1 MKSSRQILENY
12 RNIGTAKCS
21 LSAGKMILSGTF
33 AGLFIA
39 FGAFGSQIV
48 GASVQDPG
56 LAKLLGALVFPV
68 GLTLVLCVGTE
79 LFTGNSLLAIPLL
92 EKKITLGGMLKNWSL
107 VYLGNLIGS
116 LIMAVLAVY
125 SNLPAMY
132 GGNLANVMVSAAVS
146 KCTLTFGEALMRGI
160 LCNVLVCLA
169 VWVSF
174 AADEQAGKILGLYLP
189 TMLFVLCGFEHCVA
203 NMYFIPAGMMASS
216 HFSIAAEGVSFAS
229 FLIHNL
235 IPVTIGNVIG
245 GAIFVGGGFYTLF
258 GDHERS

>member
-1 MKSSRQILENY
+1 MKSSRQILETY
-12 RNIGTAKCS
+12 RTIGANKCA
-21 LSAGKMILSGTF
+21 LSAGKMILSGAF

-68 GLTLVLCVGTE
+68 GLTMVLCVGTE

-92 EKKITLGGMLKNWSL
+92 EKKITAGKMLKNWGL
-107 VYLGNLIGS
+107 VYLGNFLGS

-125 SNLPAMY
+125 SNLPAMF

-146 KCTLTFGEALMRGI
+146 KCALTFGEAVLRGI
-160 LCNVLVCLA
+160 LCNILVCLA
-169 VWVSF
+169 VWISF

-203 NMYFIPAGMMASS
+203 NMYFIPAGMMAAS
-216 HFSIAAEGVSFAS
+216 HFSLPAESVTISS
-229 FLIHNL
+229 FLIGSL
-235 IPVTIGNVIG
+235 IPVTIGNLIG
-245 GAIFVGGGFYTLF
+245 GAVLVGGGFFGLF